1 LLQQELDLTTVVAEV
16 EEVTLQKVPVLLLV
30 GQGTVPELEQIVIME
45 ALEQI
50 TLVAAVAA
58 VDIVAQP
65 PREVELAALES

>member
-30 GQGTVPELEQIVIME
+30 GQGTVPELEQIVVME

-58 VDIVAQP
+58 VDIMAQP
-65 PREVELAALES
+65 PRKVELAALE

>member
-30 GQGTVPELEQIVIME
+30 GQGTVPELEQIVITE

-65 PREVELAALES
+65 PRKVELAALE